1 VKPKFLLSDHI
12 EIAEAQ
18 LLQPDFF
25 ARDTVSVAQELLG
38 SPLVS
43 VRWNGSDYEVTGG
56 LIVETEAYEDEND
69 PASHAYGGPK
79 NRNRLMFE
87 QPGIVYVYF
96 IYGNHFC
103 VNLVAHP
110 HQRAG
115 AVLIRALQPRWG
127 VEFMHRR
134 RSGRALCDGP
144 GKLCQALSIN
154 ASDNGQAIAASGLY
168 LLQRQLDPK
177 SIEASTR
184 IGISKGQDKL
194 WRFCAQL

>member
-1 VKPKFLLSDHI
+1 MKRDFLLSDHI
-12 EIAEAQ
+12 GIAEAG
-18 LLQPDFF
+18 LLQSDFF

-43 VRWNGSDYEVTGG
+43 VRWNGSDCEVTGG
-56 LIVETEAYEDEND
+56 LIVETEAYEDDND
-69 PASHAYGGPK
+69 PASHAFGGPK

-87 QPGIVYVYF
+87 QPGIIYVYF

-103 VNLVAHP
+103 VNLVAHLP
-110 HQRAG
+110 GRAG

-127 VEFMHRR
+127 LECMHRR

-154 ASDNGQAIAASGLY
+154 AVDNGQAVAASGIY
-168 LLQRQLDPK
+168 LLQRNLDPK
-177 SIEASTR
+177 SIASSSR
-184 IGISKGQDKL
+184 IGISKAKDKL
-194 WRFCAQL
+194 WRFCAQF